1 MRGEEIQGSGGGT
14 SLAADPRAI
23 PREAPTGLAATPDVA
38 GSGAGVATRQTR
50 ATPAMAPVA
59 PLSGVAGAVSPRLG
73 PTDERWWDRWS
84 LAGAA
89 VLCWLFLGIA
99 LVVEHLIPAAPGWLP
114 TALFVLAYLAGGTFA
129 TINAL
134 RDLFLQRKVS
144 VDFLM
149 ITAAIG
155 AAFVGHWEEGAIL
168 LGLFSTSNALEHH
181 ALGRTRRA
189 VRALMDLSPQVA
201 TVLREGQERIVPI
214 EELRLGD
221 TVLVRPGERVAVDGC
236 VLAGETAIDQSAITG
251 ESIPVAKIVGDAC
264 FAGTI
269 NSYGAIQVRVD
280 RLHQESTLAKI
291 VQFVEQ
297 AQAEK
302 SETQRFTDRFE
313 GWYAVGVIAFSAL
326 VGIIPPFVFGE
337 AWEPSFYR
345 AITLLVVASPCALVI
360 STPASTLSGL
370 ANAARNGI
378 LFKGSAYLEDI
389 GTTRIVAFDK
399 TGTLTY
405 GRPAL
410 TDVVAFAPAAGW
422 SEERVLRLAA
432 SAERLSEHHMA
443 VAIVRGAGERGL
455 PLGDAVAFRAFPGKG
470 IYAQVDGDEI
480 LVGNTMLLAEF
491 GVPAPVKIV
500 AAANGLRDE
509 GKTAV
514 FVADREAVRGVVAVA
529 DTLRPSAKAVIQA
542 LREQGIAR
550 VVMLTGDNA
559 RVAAAIAAELGI
571 AEVYADLLP
580 EEKLRIIDELKSEGA
595 VTMVGDGVNDAPA
608 LATASI
614 GVAMGGAGT
623 DVALETADVVLM
635 ADDLT
640 RLPYAIDLSRRTR
653 RTIRQNLGFS
663 LTVIAVLVVATLTR
677 GIPLPLGVVGHEGST
692 VIVVLNGLRLLR
704 TPRQWQN
711 PPRAAIQPAPVHL
724 AA

>member
-1 MRGEEIQGSGGGT
+1 MARSGTGIV
-14 SLAADPRAI
+14 ADPRTAPDGPSLDTAI
-23 PREAPTGLAATPDVA
+23 GCGDGATSNAVA
-38 GSGAGVATRQTR
+38 LTATRIQEPDLVLDGAALASRPRR
-50 ATPAMAPVA
+50 AADVE
-59 PLSGVAGAVSPRLG
+59 SFW
-73 PTDERWWDRWS
+73 ERWS

-89 VLCWLFLGIA
+89 VFCWLFLA
-99 LVVEHLIPAAPGWLP
+99 LALGVKHFTPASWWVP
-114 TALFVLAYLAGGTFA
+114 TAFFVLAYVAGGTFA
-129 TINAL
+129 TITAL
-134 RDLFLQRKVS
+134 RDLFQRRTVS

-155 AAFVGHWEEGAIL
+155 AAIVGHWEEGAIL

-181 ALGRTRRA
+181 ALGRTQRA
-189 VRALMDLSPQVA
+189 VRALMELSPEVA
-201 TVLREGQERIVPI
+201 TVLRDGQERVVPI
-214 EELRLGD
+214 EELRLGEV
-221 TVLVRPGERVAVDGC
+221 VLVRPGERVAVDSC
-236 VLAGETAIDQSAITG
+236 VLTGETAIDQSAITG
-251 ESIPVAKIVGDAC
+251 ESFPVAKRVGDIC

-280 RLHQESTLAKI
+280 RLHQESTLARI

-302 SETQRFTDRFE
+302 SATQRFTDRFE
-313 GWYAVGVIAFSAL
+313 GWYAVGVIAFSTL
-326 VGIIPPFVFGE
+326 VGVIPPLVFGQ
-337 AWEPSFYR
+337 AWEPSIYR

-378 LFKGSAYLEDI
+378 LFKGSASLEDI
-389 GTTRIVAFDK
+389 GATRAIAFDK

-410 TDVVAFAPAAGW
+410 THAIAFGNGW

-443 VAIVRGAGERGL
+443 TAIVHGAAEREL
-455 PLGDAVAFRAFPGKG
+455 PLGEAVAFRALPGKG
-470 IYAQVDGDEI
+470 IAAEVDGEDV
-480 LVGNTMLLAEF
+480 LVGNDMLFVEF
-491 GVPAPVKIV
+491 GVAVPADV
-500 AAANGLRDE
+500 AVEANQLRDE

-514 FVADREAVRGVVAVA
+514 FVGDRRAVRGLIAVA
-529 DTLRPSAKAVIQA
+529 DTLRPSAKTVIAA
-542 LREQGIAR
+542 LKAQGIAR
-550 VVMLTGDNA
+550 IMMLTGDNQ
-559 RVAAAIAAELGI
+559 RVADAIGAELSI
-571 AEVYADLLP
+571 DAVYADLLP
-580 EEKLRIIDELKSEGA
+580 EEKLRVIEDVRLEADGP

-640 RLPYAIDLSRRTR
+640 KLPYAIDLSRRTR

-663 LTVIAVLVVATLTR
+663 LTVIGTLVFATVT
-677 GIPLPLGVVGHEGST
+677 H
-692 VIVVLNGLRLLR
+692 GLRLLR
-704 TPRQWQN
+704 TRKVGQSG
-711 PPRAAIQPAPVHL
+711 
-724 AA
+724 

>member
-1 MRGEEIQGSGGGT
+1 MSSESIKSASGT
-14 SLAADPRAI
+14 AI
-23 PREAPTGLAATPDVA
+23 ANNLAPTLPGSSLEREIVRSNGP
-38 GSGAGVATRQTR
+38 SGAEPFAANLPAELELLDAAPNATSTSRRGIETES
-50 ATPAMAPVA
+50 
-59 PLSGVAGAVSPRLG
+59 LW
-73 PTDERWWDRWS
+73 ERWS

-89 VLCWLFLGIA
+89 VSCWLFLAVA
-99 LVVEHLIPAAPGWLP
+99 LIVEHLTPAPP
-114 TALFVLAYLAGGTFA
+114 SVPIALFVLAYIAGGTFA
-129 TINAL
+129 TITAL
-134 RDLFLQRKVS
+134 RDLFLERTVS

-149 ITAAIG
+149 ITAAVG
-155 AAFVGHWEEGAIL
+155 AAIVGHWEEGAIL

-181 ALGRTRRA
+181 ALGRTQRA
-189 VRALMDLSPQVA
+189 VRALMELSPEVA
-201 TVLREGQERIVPI
+201 TVLRDGEERVVPI
-214 EELRLGD
+214 EELRLGEV
-221 TVLVRPGERVAVDGC
+221 VLVRPGERVAVDGR

-251 ESIPVAKIVGDAC
+251 ESLPVDKRVGDSC

-269 NSYGAIQVRVD
+269 NTHGAIQVRVD
-280 RLHQESTLAKI
+280 RLHQESTLARI

-302 SETQRFTDRFE
+302 SDTQRFTDRFE
-313 GWYAVGVIAFSAL
+313 GWYAVGVIVFSAL
-326 VGIIPPFVFGE
+326 VGVIPPLVFGQG
-337 AWEPSFYR
+337 WEPSIYR

-378 LFKGSAYLEDI
+378 LFKGSAALEDI
-389 GTTRIVAFDK
+389 GETQAIAFDK

-410 TDVVAFAPAAGW
+410 TDVISLDRAW
-422 SEERVLRLAA
+422 SEERVLRVAA
-432 SAERLSEHHMA
+432 SAENLSEHHIA
-443 VAIVRGAGERGL
+443 LAIVRGAAERGL
-455 PLGDAVAFRAFPGKG
+455 PLAEATAFRAIPGKG
-470 IYAQVDGDEI
+470 IYVQVDGLEV
-480 LVGNTMLLAEF
+480 LVGTAMLLAEF
-491 GVPAPVKIV
+491 HVTVPPEVV
-500 AAANGLRDE
+500 AAADRLRDA

-514 FVADREAVRGVVAVA
+514 FVGDRRAVRGILAVA
-529 DTLRPSAKAVIQA
+529 DTLRPSAKVVIAA
-542 LREQGIAR
+542 LKEAGIAR
-550 VVMLTGDNA
+550 VVMLTGDNQ
-559 RVAAAIAAELGI
+559 RVAAAIGAELGI

-580 EEKLRIIDELKSEGA
+580 EEKLRIIEELRKQGP

-640 RLPYAIDLSRRTR
+640 KLPYAIDLSRRTR

-663 LTVIAVLVVATLTR
+663 LAVIGTLVVATLTR
-677 GIPLPLGVVGHEGST
+677 GIPLPLGVIGHEGST

-704 TPRQWQN
+704 TGSRET
-711 PPRAAIQPAPVHL
+711 
-724 AA
+724 

>member
-1 MRGEEIQGSGGGT
+1 MKVEYEHGTRRGTG
-14 SLAADPRAI
+14 AAAGPRAV
-23 PREAPTGLAATPDVA
+23 ATPEPDPPRGVTALTSRDGANEDDREPGETVA
-38 GSGAGVATRQTR
+38 AKYVTAGPPRR
-50 ATPAMAPVA
+50 ALETES
-59 PLSGVAGAVSPRLG
+59 LW
-73 PTDERWWDRWS
+73 ERWN

-89 VLCWLFLGIA
+89 VLCWLFLGAA
-99 LVVEHLIPAAPGWLP
+99 LLSERFTAAPATVP
-114 TALFVLAYLAGGTFA
+114 IALFVLAYIAGGTFA
-129 TINAL
+129 TNTAL
-134 RDLFLQRKVS
+134 RDLFLERTVS

-155 AAFVGHWEEGAIL
+155 AAIVGHWEEGAIL

-189 VRALMDLSPQVA
+189 VRALMELSPEVA
-201 TVLREGQERIVPI
+201 TVLRDGEERIVPI
-214 EELRLGD
+214 EELRLGEV
-221 TVLVRPGERVAVDGC
+221 VLVRPGERVAVDGR
-236 VLAGETAIDQSAITG
+236 VLAGETTIDQSAITG
-251 ESIPVAKIVGDAC
+251 ESVPAGKGVGDPC

-269 NSYGAIQVRVD
+269 NGYGAIQVRVD
-280 RLHQESTLAKI
+280 RLHQESTLARI

-302 SETQRFTDRFE
+302 SVAQRFTDRFE
-313 GWYAVGVIAFSAL
+313 GWYAIGVIACSTF
-326 VGIIPPFVFGE
+326 VGIIPPLLF
-337 AWEPSFYR
+337 AQDWESSIYR

-378 LFKGSAYLEDI
+378 LFKGSAALEDI
-389 GTTRIVAFDK
+389 GETRTIAFDK

-410 TDVVAFAPAAGW
+410 TDVLSLENGW
-422 SEERVLRLAA
+422 SEADTLRLAA

-443 VAIVRGAGERGL
+443 EAIVRGAGERGL
-455 PLGDAVAFRAFPGKG
+455 ALEETESFRAVPGMG
-470 IYAQVDGDEI
+470 ISARVAGDEI
-480 LVGNTMLLAEF
+480 LVGTALLFAEF
-491 GVPAPVKIV
+491 GVAVPPA
-500 AAANGLRDE
+500 AEAEANRLRDE

-514 FVADREAVRGVVAVA
+514 FVGDRELVRGLIAVA
-529 DTLRPSAKAVIQA
+529 DTVRPSARSVVAALQA
-542 LREQGIAR
+542 QGIAR
-550 VVMLTGDNA
+550 IVMLTGDNQ

-571 AEVYADLLP
+571 AEVSADLLP
-580 EEKLRIIDELKSEGA
+580 EAKLRLIETLKADGA

-608 LATASI
+608 LATANI

-623 DVALETADVVLM
+623 DVALETADVVLI

-640 RLPYAIDLSRRTR
+640 KLPYAIDLSRRTR
-653 RTIRQNLGFS
+653 RTIRQNLAFS
-663 LTVIAVLVVATLTR
+663 LTVIGTLVVATLTR

-704 TPRQWQN
+704 TR
-711 PPRAAIQPAPVHL
+711 R
-724 AA
+724 

>member
-1 MRGEEIQGSGGGT
+1 VVRSE
-14 SLAADPRAI
+14 RA
-23 PREAPTGLAATPDVA
+23 TA
-38 GSGAGVATRQTR
+38 GSGTGIAEDPDPASDGSRLATAIGRGNG
-50 ATPAMAPVA
+50 ATGNAAASTAAPVQEPDFVPDRPA
-59 PLSGVAGAVSPRLG
+59 ATSRPRRAGDVESF
-73 PTDERWWDRWS
+73 WDRWS

-89 VLCWLFLGIA
+89 VCCWLFLAVA
-99 LVVEHLIPAAPGWLP
+99 LAVEHFTRAPQSVP
-114 TALFVLAYLAGGTFA
+114 IAFFVLAYIAGGTFA
-129 TINAL
+129 TITAL
-134 RDLFLQRKVS
+134 RDLFLERTVS

-155 AAFVGHWEEGAIL
+155 AAIVGHWEEGAIL

-181 ALGRTRRA
+181 ALGRTQRA
-189 VRALMDLSPQVA
+189 VRALMELSPEVA
-201 TVLREGQERIVPI
+201 TVLRDGEERVVPI
-214 EELRLGD
+214 EELRLGEV
-221 TVLVRPGERVAVDGC
+221 VLVRPGERLPVDGC

-251 ESIPVAKIVGDAC
+251 ESIPVDKRVGDTC

-269 NSYGAIQVRVD
+269 NAHGAIQVRVD
-280 RLHQESTLAKI
+280 RLHQESTLARI

-302 SETQRFTDRFE
+302 SATQRFTDRFE
-313 GWYAVGVIAFSAL
+313 GWYAVGVIAFSTL
-326 VGIIPPFVFGE
+326 VGVIPPLVLGQD
-337 AWEPSFYR
+337 WESSIYR

-378 LFKGSAYLEDI
+378 LFKGSAALEDI
-389 GTTRIVAFDK
+389 GETRAIAFDK

-410 TDVVAFAPAAGW
+410 TDVIALGDGW

-443 VAIVRGAGERGL
+443 VAIVHGAEERQLALGE
-455 PLGDAVAFRAFPGKG
+455 AVAFRAFPGMG
-470 IYAQVDGDEI
+470 IAADVDGDEV
-480 LVGNTMLLAEF
+480 LVGNDLLFVEFAVAVPSHVVAE
-491 GVPAPVKIV
+491 ADR
-500 AAANGLRDE
+500 LRDA

-514 FVADREAVRGVVAVA
+514 FVGDHQVVRGLIAVA
-529 DTLRPSAKAVIQA
+529 DTVRPSARAVIA
-542 LREQGIAR
+542 ELKAQGIAR
-550 VVMLTGDNA
+550 IVMLTGDNR
-559 RVAAAIAAELGI
+559 RVADAIGVELGI
-571 AEVYADLLP
+571 DEVYADLLP
-580 EEKLRIIDELKSEGA
+580 EEKLRIIEDVQRKATGP

-640 RLPYAIDLSRRTR
+640 KLPYAIDLSRRTR

-663 LTVIAVLVVATLTR
+663 LTVIGTLVVATLTR
-677 GIPLPLGVVGHEGST
+677 GIPLPLGVIGHEGST

-704 TPRQWQN
+704 TR
-711 PPRAAIQPAPVHL
+711 REG
-724 AA
+724 